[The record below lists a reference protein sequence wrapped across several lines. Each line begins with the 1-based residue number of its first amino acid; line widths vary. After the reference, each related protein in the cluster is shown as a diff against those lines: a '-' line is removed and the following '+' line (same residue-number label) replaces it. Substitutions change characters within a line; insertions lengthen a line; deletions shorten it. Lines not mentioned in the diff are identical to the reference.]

1 MAAPRHRPDLS
12 GPDGRN
18 TPTTPQV
25 AAHRVEPELADSSTG
40 TDELTVSCSR
50 PKSAA
55 VREVRALDTRPE
67 LEPGPAARPSAT
79 DCRHGPDWHSTR
91 ISARTMPRSTGRPV
105 RTGRL
110 GEGGSGLDCG
120 PRHRGLLCAGRGA
133 PASSAGRLGR
143 TGTGLVL
150 SSDVVKNDVVG
161 CLNSG
166 RGQVVTGG
174 GGGTVWAARQG
185 ACKSSVFA
193 DASPRRQ
200 PGGGCSAGAA
210 WQCEGRWYIQ

>member
-1 MAAPRHRPDLS
+1 M
-12 GPDGRN
+12 
-18 TPTTPQV
+18 
-25 AAHRVEPELADSSTG
+25 
-40 TDELTVSCSR
+40 SCSR

-55 VREVRALDTRPE
+55 VREVRALDTGPE
-67 LEPGPAARPSAT
+67 LEPGPAAWPSAT
-79 DCRHGPDWHSTR
+79 DCRHGPDWHST
-91 ISARTMPRSTGRPV
+91 RTMPRSTGRPV